1 MTVDDVIDENSP
13 EDKPSGPGPSSVSLA
28 ESVARALEPSLCV
41 ARCDIASVALADG
54 VYSRSFEGNGLV
66 LHHDPFGSG
75 IGLVAVDRNT
85 VPISS
90 CDVLLTFAA
99 YPHEIAGAVEF
110 LHPTKNFALVSYD
123 AKQMPC
129 EARKKVRAG
138 GVRDRRKSV
147 DAPRRRAR
155 ARGPQLAVAPDVAR
169 SDRRG

>member
-1 MTVDDVIDENSP
+1 MTETETRKSETGAAREKRGEKKRPRDDADGDETVAEMTVDDVIDENSP
-13 EDKPSGPGPSSVSLA
+13 DDKPSVGPSSVSLA

-123 AKQMPC
+123 AKTN
-129 EARKKVRAG
+129 A
-138 GVRDRRKSV
+138 
-147 DAPRRRAR
+147 
-155 ARGPQLAVAPDVAR
+155 L
-169 SDRRG
+169 